1 MHSHSLTEC
10 NGAGSWRALGQRGR
24 APAVDRP
31 GLRNRQRIAAELMRV
46 RMALDE
52 RLEDDA
58 EARIVMV
65 RDPDDGPGADFFE
78 EHHLIHDM
86 VAVMSGN
93 RFNPRRMLR
102 RAFIDRELRDRNGP
116 ARFHDVI
123 DISGTG
129 GCRSTTP
136 CSPPP
141 SMYWGPFR
149 KARIEH
155 EAFEAQI
162 GGRAS
167 GRMCDPFDHRPRSVT
182 LDFG

>member
-136 CSPPP
+136 CSPP
-141 SMYWGPFR
+141 R
-149 KARIEH
+149 CT
-155 EAFEAQI
+155 
-162 GGRAS
+162 GGRSARPGS
-167 GRMCDPFDHRPRSVT
+167 STRRSRHRSAVGRRGGCATRPTTGR
-182 LDFG
+182 GA